1 MKEFNILTPGEKI
14 KNIRN
19 RFEIR
24 QEDITGGDI
33 TRNLI
38 SIIENN
44 KANLTEPV
52 AKILVYNIN
61 NICKERNIE
70 FSVTEEYLLEDVVS
84 QAKKIADEYIE
95 EINALKEN
103 EITTVKD
110 KLFEIDVFLK
120 KYKTE
125 EKKTILFREI
135 GIKFLEIKQY
145 SRAFDY
151 FLKAYESS
159 ISKGSTTNALIKL
172 GICSMYLSKYDDA
185 INYYN
190 LLLDLNEDPNM
201 QYVAKFNLAICN
213 KKLEKFDDATNL
225 LNDIVKNHENILSN
239 SLQEY
244 IETNVL
250 MATCLYKMKSFNKSI
265 SLYKELLKKV
275 DSEKDEVFILA
286 NLADVYREIKDYAK
300 LEKVCEKIK
309 NKIKDDIHF
318 MNLYECTV
326 YTYLSRNLI
335 AINDREGAKDLL
347 LKAIE
352 AFKTGTSTIYL
363 EDIEKVFIDLLN
375 MLVEDDDEEAIEYL
389 KNEFFELIQK
399 EMFPRGSIT
408 ALKFIKYYNEKN
420 NKAEVSNI
428 IAFLEDK

>member
-19 RFEIR
+19 RFDIR

-61 NICKERNIE
+61 NICKERNID

-95 EINALKEN
+95 EIISLKEN
-103 EITTVKD
+103 EITSIKE

-151 FLKAYESS
+151 FLKAYESAV
-159 ISKGSTTNALIKL
+159 SKGTTTNALIKL
-172 GICSMYLSKYDDA
+172 GICCMYLSKYEDA

-190 LLLDLNEDPNM
+190 LLLDLNDDFSM
-201 QYVAKFNLAICN
+201 QYLAKFNLAICN
-213 KKLEKFDDATNL
+213 KKLERFEDAITL
-225 LNDIVKNHENILSN
+225 LSDIIENHEDILSN
-239 SLQEY
+239 SHEKY
-244 IETNVL
+244 VNVNVL
-250 MATCLYKMKSFNKSI
+250 MATCLYKMKAFNKSI
-265 SLYKELLKKV
+265 ALYKELLKKV
-275 DSEKDEVFILA
+275 ECEKEEVFILA
-286 NLADVYREIKDYAK
+286 NLADVYSEIRDYGK
-300 LEKVCEKIK
+300 LQKVCEKIK
-309 NKIKDDIHF
+309 NKIENNADF
-318 MNLYECTV
+318 MKLYECTV
-326 YTYLSRNLI
+326 YIYLARNLKV
-335 AINDREGAKDLL
+335 INDKDGAKDLL

-363 EDIEKVFIDLLN
+363 EEIEKVFVDLLD
-375 MLVEDDDEEAIEYL
+375 MLVEDDDEERIDYL
-389 KNEFFELIQK
+389 KTEFFELVQK
-399 EMFPRGSIT
+399 EMFPKGSIT
-408 ALKFIKYYNEKN
+408 VLKFIKYYNEKN
-420 NKAEVSNI
+420 NKAEVSSI
-428 IAFLEDK
+428 IAFLEGR

>member
-19 RFEIR
+19 RFDIR

-61 NICKERNIE
+61 NICKERNID

-103 EITTVKD
+103 EITSVKE

-120 KYKTE
+120 KYKTD
-125 EKKTILFREI
+125 EKKALLYRAI
-135 GIKFLEIKQY
+135 GKKFLEIKQY
-145 SRAFDY
+145 SRAFEY
-151 FLKAYESS
+151 FLKAYESAVT
-159 ISKGSTTNALIKL
+159 KGSTTNALIKL
-172 GICSMYLSKYDDA
+172 GICCMYLSKYEDA

-190 LLLDLNEDPNM
+190 LLLDLNDDPNM
-201 QYVAKFNLAICN
+201 QYIAKFNLAICN
-213 KKLEKFDDATNL
+213 EKLQKYDETIALLSDIMENHNEVLTNSHEK
-225 LNDIVKNHENILSN
+225 NIN
-239 SLQEY
+239 
-244 IETNVL
+244 TNVL
-250 MATCLYKMKSFNKSI
+250 MATCLYKMKAFNKSI
-265 SLYKELLKKV
+265 TLYKELLKKV
-275 DSEKDEVFILA
+275 ECEKDEVFILTSLA
-286 NLADVYREIKDYAK
+286 NVYAEIKDYAK

-309 NKIKDDIHF
+309 NKIRNDIHF

-326 YTYLSRNLI
+326 YTYLARNLI
-335 AINDREGAKDLL
+335 AIKDREGAKDLL
-347 LKAIE
+347 IKSIE
-352 AFKTGTSTIYL
+352 AFKTGISTIYL
-363 EDIEKVFIDLLN
+363 EEIEKVFIDLLD
-375 MLVEDDDEEAIEYL
+375 MLVEDDDEDGIDYL
-389 KNEFFELIQK
+389 KTEFFELIQK
-399 EMFPRGSIT
+399 EMFPKGSIT

-420 NKAEVSNI
+420 NKAEVSSI

>member
-61 NICKERNIE
+61 NICKERNID
-70 FSVTEEYLLEDVVS
+70 FSITEEYLLEDVVS

-103 EITTVKD
+103 EITTVKE

-125 EKKTILFREI
+125 DKKALLYRDI
-135 GIKFLEIKQY
+135 GKKFLEIKQY
-145 SRAFDY
+145 SRAFEY

-159 ISKGSTTNALIKL
+159 VNKGATTNALIKL

-190 LLLDLNEDPNM
+190 LLLDLNDDPNM

-213 KKLEKFDDATNL
+213 KKLEKFDDAINL
-225 LNDIVKNHENILSN
+225 LNDIVENHENILSN

-265 SLYKELLKKV
+265 ALYKELLKKV

-375 MLVEDDDEEAIEYL
+375 MLMEDDDEEAIEYL

-428 IAFLEDK
+428 IAFLEDR